1 MINRQTSIM
10 DMKSIF
16 QHLRNF
22 FQPQKKEELQD
33 EVIVKFLRILEDV
46 RAEEMTCDEM
56 FDRLDEFVEKEVES
70 HDAEKLMPLVR
81 EHLDMCSHCE
91 EEYEALLDVLE
102 NTK

>member
-1 MINRQTSIM
+1 MNIKSLFQRIQSLFAPRQ
-10 DMKSIF
+10 
-16 QHLRNF
+16 
-22 FQPQKKEELQD
+22 KEELQD
-33 EVIVKFLRILEDV
+33 EVIVKFLQILERV
-46 RAEEMTCDEM
+46 RAEEMSCDEM
-56 FDRLDEFVEKEVES
+56 FNRLDEFVEKEVQS

>member
-1 MINRQTSIM
+1 M
-10 DMKSIF
+10 DIKSVI
-16 QHLRNF
+16 QKIRNF
-22 FQPQKKEELQD
+22 FQPPKEEELRD

-46 RAEEMTCDEM
+46 RAEDMSCDEM
-56 FDRLDEFVEKEVES
+56 FNRLDEFVEAEVES

-81 EHLDMCSHCE
+81 EHLDMCDHCE

>member
-1 MINRQTSIM
+1 MNS
-10 DMKSIF
+10 KNLF
-16 QHLRNF
+16 QRIRDF
-22 FQPQKKEELQD
+22 FAPPQKEELQD
-33 EVIVKFLRILEDV
+33 EVIVKFLQILEDV
-46 RAEEMTCDEM
+46 RAEDMSCDDM
-56 FDRLDEFVEKEVES
+56 FNRLDEFVEAEVES

>member
-1 MINRQTSIM
+1 LINRQFFIM
-10 DMKSIF
+10 TIKTIF
-16 QHLRNF
+16 QRIQNF
-22 FQPQKKEELQD
+22 FSPREELQD

-46 RAEEMTCDEM
+46 RAEDMSCDEM
-56 FDRLDEFVEKEVES
+56 FNRLDEFVEKEVES

>member
-1 MINRQTSIM
+1 MSRQTFIM
-10 DMKSIF
+10 NSKNLF
-16 QHLRNF
+16 QRIRNF
-22 FQPQKKEELQD
+22 FTPQKEKELQD

-46 RAEEMTCDEM
+46 RAEDMPCDEI
-56 FDRLDEFVEKEVES
+56 FNRLDEFVETEVES

-81 EHLDMCSHCE
+81 EHLDMCDHCE